1 MRPSCGSRRSA
12 MSSDAMIL
20 MRLAMA
26 FFSLSGGAISSES
39 TPSMR

>member
-1 MRPSCGSRRSA
+1 

-20 MRLAMA
+20 MRLVMA
-26 FFSLSGGAISSES
+26 FFSLSGGVISSAS